1 MKMKSSKLPIAYG
14 IVVIAAV
21 LLMLP
26 KYAFNDP
33 DTFWHIEL
41 GSYMIEHKQ
50 VLYHAIHT
58 FYEDKLPYIPH
69 EFGFQIVLALFYQA
83 FGWPGA
89 YLLTALSLLLL
100 IPGLLRL
107 ARVSRK
113 ELGMEEDHPLLLLIA
128 LLAAVWIYYGYFKI
142 RPQMISAGL
151 IVWFV
156 VYLREFQLRVGWKP
170 AVALIGLS
178 LLVANVHTGVWLVI
192 AVFTGMA
199 LLESLLNRE
208 LNKPRIFAFLG
219 VWLVG
224 LLNPG
229 GFRSLFFI
237 LTVTKNDFNMLIN
250 EWHPISFNKLDNL
263 PIMLLLLFFVLTLPY
278 AVRGKPFRFFLA
290 AGILYLGV
298 ANFKQNLFMWLLIPY
313 FAAAALDAV
322 PRLREWRPQLRMSA
336 VLICLTA
343 GLVVNSAIVF
353 VRTPQVNAEDY
364 PVDEMNYIM
373 ARTADGD
380 RPKVLSTYGT
390 SGYVMSRGGDILT
403 DGRQDPF
410 ITADSKG
417 TLGWTAFER
426 SMHGFSVYLP
436 EIVSYDQPDYVIV
449 RRDTSWKLYDGW
461 VEAFGEPSFKGTY
474 GSVFVMAE

>member
-1 MKMKSSKLPIAYG
+1 MKSSKLPIIYG
-14 IVVIAAV
+14 IVVIAVV

-41 GSYMIEHKQ
+41 GSYMLEHKQ

-69 EFGFQIVLALFYQA
+69 EFGFQILVALFYQA

-107 ARVSRK
+107 ARISRK
-113 ELGMEEDHPLLLLIA
+113 ELGMEEEHPLLLLFVLLIA
-128 LLAAVWIYYGYFKI
+128 CWIYYGYFKI

-170 AVALIGLS
+170 AAALIALS
-178 LLVANVHTGVWLVI
+178 LLIANIHTGVWLVI

-199 LLESLLNRE
+199 LLESLLNKQ
-208 LNKPRIFAFLG
+208 LNKPRMLAFLG

-229 GFRSLFFI
+229 GLKSLFFI
-237 LTVTKNDFNMLIN
+237 LTVTKNDVNMLIN
-250 EWHPISFNKLDNL
+250 EWQPLQFNKLDSL
-263 PIMLLLLFFVLTLPY
+263 PIMLLLLFFVLTLPF
-278 AVRGKPFRFFLA
+278 ALRGKPFRFFLA
-290 AGILYLGV
+290 AGILYLGI

-313 FAAAALDAV
+313 FAAAALDAA
-322 PRLREWRPQLRMSA
+322 PPWLRSWRSQLRMPAILLCLA
-336 VLICLTA
+336 V
-343 GLVVNSAIVF
+343 GLAVNSAYVF
-353 VRTPQVNAEDY
+353 VWTPQIDAKNY
-364 PVDEMNYIM
+364 PVEEMNYIM
-373 ARTADGD
+373 ERKPEGK
-380 RPKVLSTYGT
+380 RPRVLSTYGT
-390 SGYVMSRGGDILT
+390 SGYVMFRGGDILT

-410 ITADSKG
+410 ITEQSKG

-436 EIVSYDQPDYVIV
+436 EIVSYDKPDYVIV
-449 RRDTSWKLYDGW
+449 RGDSSWKLYDGW

-474 GSVFVMAE
+474 GSVFVIPRR

>member
-1 MKMKSSKLPIAYG
+1 MKSSKLQIVYG

-41 GSYMIEHKQ
+41 GSYMLEHKQ
-50 VLYHAIHT
+50 VLHHAIHT

-113 ELGMEEDHPLLLLIA
+113 ELGMEEDHPLLLLFV
-128 LLAAVWIYYGYFKI
+128 LLIAVWIYYGYFKI

-156 VYLREFQLRVGWKP
+156 VYLREFQWRVGWKP
-170 AVALIGLS
+170 AAALIGLS

-250 EWHPISFNKLDNL
+250 EWHPIPFNKLDSL

-313 FAAAALDAV
+313 FAATALDAV
-322 PRLREWRPQLRMSA
+322 PRLREWRSRLRMSA
-336 VLICLTA
+336 VLICLMA
-343 GLVVNSAIVF
+343 GLAVNSAYVF
-353 VRTPQVNAEDY
+353 VKTPPVDAKDY

-373 ARTADGD
+373 ALTPEGH

-390 SGYVMSRGGDILT
+390 SGYVMFRGGNILT

-436 EIVSYDQPDYVIV
+436 EIVSYDKPDYVIV
-449 RRDTSWKLYDGW
+449 RRDTSWKLYNGW

-474 GSVFVMAE
+474 GSVFVMAKT

>member
-1 MKMKSSKLPIAYG
+1 MKIFKMPIVYG
-14 IVVIAAV
+14 IVIIATV

-41 GSYMIEHKQ
+41 GCYMIEHKQ

-58 FYEDKLPYIPH
+58 FYGDELPYIPH
-69 EFGFQIVLALFYQA
+69 EFGFQIVLALFYQT

-100 IPGLLRL
+100 VPGLLRL
-107 ARVSRK
+107 ARVSRR
-113 ELGMEEDHPLLLLIA
+113 ELGMEEDHPLLVLIVLLVA
-128 LLAAVWIYYGYFKI
+128 CWIYYGYFKI

-156 VYLREFQLRVGWKP
+156 VYLRELQLRVSWKP
-170 AVALIGLS
+170 AS
-178 LLVANVHTGVWLVI
+178 LLILLSFLIANIHTGVWLVI
-192 AVFTGMA
+192 AVFAGMA
-199 LLESLLNRE
+199 LLESLIAKQ
-208 LNKPRIFAFLG
+208 LNKQRLFTFVGI
-219 VWLVG
+219 WLVG

-229 GFRSLFFI
+229 GLKSLFFI
-237 LTVTKNDFNMLIN
+237 LTVTKNDFNMLID
-250 EWHPISFNKLDNL
+250 EWLPIAFNKFESL
-263 PIMLLLLFFVLTLPY
+263 PIMLLLLFFVLTLPFST
-278 AVRGKPFRFFLA
+278 RGKPFRYFMA

-313 FAAAALDAV
+313 FAAAAIDAV
-322 PRLREWRPQLRMSA
+322 PRLRTWRPRLGKRA
-336 VLICLTA
+336 ILICLLA
-343 GLVVNSAIVF
+343 GLVINSTIVF
-353 VRTPQVNAEDY
+353 IKPPPVNAQDY
-364 PVDEMNYIM
+364 PVEEMNYIL
-373 ARTADGD
+373 AHAPADH
-380 RPKVLSTYGT
+380 RPKVLSSYGT
-390 SGYVMSRGGDILT
+390 SGYVMFRGGNILT

-410 ITADSKG
+410 ITEASMG

-436 EIVSYDQPDYVIV
+436 EIVAYDKPDYVIV
-449 RRDTSWKLYDGW
+449 RRDASWKLYDIW

-474 GSVFVMAE
+474 GSVFVLAKGP

>member
-1 MKMKSSKLPIAYG
+1 MKSSKLPILFG

-41 GSYMIEHKQ
+41 GSYMLEHKQ
-50 VLYHAIHT
+50 VLHHAIHT

-69 EFGFQIVLALFYQA
+69 EFGFQIILALFYQA

-156 VYLREFQLRVGWKP
+156 VYLREFQLRAGWKP
-170 AVALIGLS
+170 AAALIGLS
-178 LLVANVHTGVWLVI
+178 LLVANVHTGVWLVV
-192 AVFTGMA
+192 AAFTGMA

-208 LNKPRIFAFLG
+208 LNKPRICAFLG

-229 GFRSLFFI
+229 GLQSLFFI

-250 EWHPISFNKLDNL
+250 EWHPIAFNKLDNL

-336 VLICLTA
+336 VLICLMA
-343 GLVVNSAIVF
+343 GLAVNSAIVF
-353 VRTPQVNAEDY
+353 IKTPPVNAKDY
-364 PVDEMNYIM
+364 PVDEMSYIM
-373 ARTADGD
+373 ARTPEGH

-390 SGYVMSRGGDILT
+390 SGYVMFRGGDILT

-436 EIVSYDQPDYVIV
+436 EIVSYDKPDYVIV

-474 GSVFVMAE
+474 GSVFVMTNA